1 MEKLKIFIADDQ
13 TLMREGLQI
22 IINLEE
28 DMEVIGTASNG
39 QETLEQVR
47 KLPPDIVLMD
57 VKMPI
62 MDGIE
67 CTKRL
72 KKEFPHMII
81 LILTTFPD
89 EKFIIEGLGSGAN
102 GFFIKG
108 INYENLITS
117 IRKAAQGQLMIPA
130 EVASKLAAKLHEYYN
145 INSFET
151 KLQQLK
157 DMNIHL
163 TDREYDII
171 KLLSEGLSNRL
182 IANRLYLSEGTVKN
196 YISEIYQ
203 KLNVKNRQ
211 EALQYIKNL

>member
-22 IINLEE
+22 IIDLEE
-28 DMEVIGTASNG
+28 DMEVIGTAGNG
-39 QETLEQVR
+39 QEALDQIR
-47 KLPPDIVLMD
+47 KISPDIVLMD
-57 VKMPI
+57 VKMPV

-67 CTKRL
+67 CTKQL
-72 KKEFPHMII
+72 KKEFPSMII

-89 EKFIIEGLGSGAN
+89 EKFIIEGLGLGAN
-102 GFFIKG
+102 GFLIKG

-130 EVASKLAAKLHEYYN
+130 EVASKLAAKLHEFYST
-145 INSFET
+145 NSFEG
-151 KLQQLK
+151 KLKELK
-157 DMNIHL
+157 DKNIHL
-163 TDREYDII
+163 TDRENDIV
-171 KLLSEGLSNRL
+171 KLLAEGLSNRL
-182 IANRLYLSEGTVKN
+182 IANRLFLSEGTVKN

-211 EALQYIKNL
+211 EAIQFIKNL